1 MGIYDEL
8 DHRLQGRIDN
18 LLEHG
23 WQPADVAHFVRR
35 TLTQRHHRLAVGL
48 LARHARAHRAP
59 ERAPH
64 EWLAQLEELGAYEPA
79 VGDAPG
85 TVVGG
90 HGIVVER
97 WVRAEKLDHLEALPL
112 LKGLL
117 EELARARALGLL
129 LPPPSR
135 WGNSNRGVAPVKPVG
150 DDVPAKTLHTIR
162 ALLAKAERTE
172 FEAEA
177 EAFTAKAQEMMTRH
191 SIDAAM
197 IAAHAAGIGGHGGHR
212 GVSSVRVHI
221 DNPYADEKALFLSM
235 IATVNGAKSIWS
247 PGPGFCT
254 LMGFPVDVQLTEMLF
269 TSLLVQ
275 ATHASA
281 IATSAR
287 RDLRTAT
294 FRRAFLVSF
303 ADRIAERLEGARSTV
318 QHEAEEQYGSEL
330 APVLASKAQ
339 AVDTAFKEAFPQT
352 TSMKSRSYDSE
363 GWHAGRAAADRADIG
378 AGAALER

>member
-1 MGIYDEL
+1 MGIYDDL

-35 TLTQRHHRLAVGL
+35 SLTQRHHRLAVGL
-48 LARHARAHRAP
+48 LARHARSHRAP

-64 EWLAQLEELGAYEPA
+64 EWLAQLEELDVYQPA
-79 VGDAPG
+79 SGDAPG
-85 TVVGG
+85 TVTGG
-90 HGIVVER
+90 HGVVVER
-97 WVRAEKLDHLEALPL
+97 WVRSEKLDHLEALPL
-112 LKGLL
+112 LKELL
-117 EELARARALGLL
+117 AALAEARAQEMLL
-129 LPPPSR
+129 VPPSK
-135 WGNSNRGVAPVKPVG
+135 WGNSNRGSAPVTGVG
-150 DDVPAKTLHTIR
+150 EDVPANTLHKIR
-162 ALLAKAERTE
+162 ALLAKAESTD

-197 IAAHAAGIGGHGGHR
+197 IAAHSAGVGGHR
-212 GVSSVRVHI
+212 GVAALRVHI
-221 DNPYADEKALFLSM
+221 DNPYADEKALFLSVL
-235 IATVNGAKSIWS
+235 ATVNSAKSIWS

-281 IATSAR
+281 LATANR

-303 ADRIAERLEGARSTV
+303 ADRIAERLEEARSTV
-318 QHEAEEQYGSEL
+318 QQEAEAQYGSEL
-330 APVLASKAQ
+330 APVLASNAE
-339 AVDTAFKEAFPQT
+339 AVEAAFKEAFPNT
-352 TSMKSRSYDSE
+352 ATMKSRRYDSH

-378 AGAALER
+378 AGAAIER

>member
-1 MGIYDEL
+1 MGIYDDL

-35 TLTQRHHRLAVGL
+35 ALTQRHHRLAVGL
-48 LARHARAHRAP
+48 LARHARSHRAP

-64 EWLAQLEELGAYEPA
+64 EWLAQLEELGAYEPVA
-79 VGDAPG
+79 GDAPG

-90 HGIVVER
+90 HGVVVER

-112 LKGLL
+112 LKELL
-117 EELARARALGLL
+117 GALAEARAQEMLL
-129 LPPPSR
+129 MPPSK
-135 WGNSNRGVAPVKPVG
+135 WGNSNRGAAPVAGIG
-150 DDVPAKTLHTIR
+150 DDVPAPTLHKIR
-162 ALLAKAERTE
+162 ALLAKAESTD

-197 IAAHAAGIGGHGGHR
+197 IAAHAAGVGGRR
-212 GVSSVRVHI
+212 GVTTVRVHI
-221 DNPYADEKALFLSM
+221 DNPYADEKALFLSVL
-235 IATVNGAKSIWS
+235 ATVNGAKSIWS

-254 LMGFPVDVQLTEMLF
+254 LMGFPVDVQLTDMLF

-281 IATSAR
+281 LATSAR
-287 RDLRTAT
+287 RELRTAT

-303 ADRIAERLEGARSTV
+303 ADRIAERLEDTRSAV
-318 QHEAEEQYGSEL
+318 QHEAEAQYGSEL
-330 APVLASKAQ
+330 APVLASKAE
-339 AVDTAFKEAFPQT
+339 AVEAAFKEAFPNT
-352 TSMKSRSYDSE
+352 ATMKSRRYDSL

>member
-8 DHRLQGRIDN
+8 DHRLQGRIDT

-23 WQPADVAHFVRR
+23 WQPADLAHYVRR

-48 LARHARAHRAP
+48 LARHARRHGAP
-59 ERAPH
+59 ERAPR
-64 EWLAQLEELGAYEPA
+64 EWLAQLEELGVYEPA

-85 TVVGG
+85 TVMGG
-90 HGIVVER
+90 HGVVVER
-97 WVRAEKLDHLEALPL
+97 WVRAEQLDHLEALPL

-117 EELARARALGLL
+117 AALTETGGLETLLA
-129 LPPPSR
+129 PPSK
-135 WGNSNRGVAPVKPVG
+135 WGNSNRGSAPVRG
-150 DDVPAKTLHTIR
+150 IAADVPPNTLHKIR
-162 ALLAKAERTE
+162 ALLAKAESTD

-191 SIDAAM
+191 SIDVAM
-197 IAAHAAGIGGHGGHR
+197 IAAHSAGVGGHR
-212 GVSSVRVHI
+212 GVATVRVHI
-221 DNPYADEKALFLSM
+221 DNPYADEKALFLSVL
-235 IATVNGAKSIWS
+235 ATVNGAKSIWS

-281 IATSAR
+281 LATASR

-303 ADRIAERLEGARSTV
+303 ADRIGERLEDARSTV
-318 QHEAEEQYGSEL
+318 QQEAEVQYGSEL
-330 APVLASKAQ
+330 APVLASKAA
-339 AVDTAFKEAFPQT
+339 AVDAAFKEAFPNT
-352 TSMKSRSYDSE
+352 ATMKSKRYDSH
-363 GWHAGRAAADRADIG
+363 GWSAGRAAADRADIG
-378 AGAALER
+378 AGAAIER